1 MKQKL
6 VSGLGF
12 LLVLPAFA
20 GARLPAVNT
29 THAAVSARA
38 QYGSPVPVVA
48 KNTNANPVAVENSTR
63 VPANKKRVV
72 ARLAA
77 PKTASASVAKNTSVD
92 TGEKIVANNGG
103 NVEYLVPNRPSSDL
117 WAKSDTPLRMPRAS
131 EFSVITSND
140 TLPEESIMPTAFA
153 QNNSNQNQ
161 EIAELA
167 SHTSELDAQ
176 IARLMEMQSHADAAT
191 RSRTVT
197 APRTAQNTKSSYT
210 ADSAVYSASHEI
222 APEPVIAE
230 NVIKPRA
237 TDTDSDGVHVARV
250 VVPRDDLIGG
260 DVVRRAVK
268 KDNATKIQEVRD
280 DMTKMSPSELRR
292 AFRKTFLSENK
303 HLSTYPIDDRF
314 DVASDI
320 GTFSEGFTSARDLSE
335 DSEKI
340 RPLEIKIGFRNED
353 SALSRDNYNLLSEYA
368 GIVVANPKR
377 AIQVAIPVDATRT
390 SDSRK
395 LAARRLAIVEQVLR
409 DTGVSE
415 QRIVPVLS
423 ERNDEG
429 FVLRIISNEQFETLT
444 RQKRNMFGDT
454 VGSKTYKSMT
464 W

>member
-6 VSGLGF
+6 VSGLGI

-20 GARLPAVNT
+20 GARLPAVNV
-29 THAAVSARA
+29 AAGAVSARA
-38 QYGSPVPVVA
+38 QYGVPTPVQNVQ
-48 KNTNANPVAVENSTR
+48 N
-63 VPANKKRVV
+63 NKKRVV
-72 ARLAA
+72 ARA
-77 PKTASASVAKNTSVD
+77 TRQKNTNVSANVSPD
-92 TGEKIVANNGG
+92 VGEKIVANT
-103 NVEYLVPNRPSSDL
+103 EYLIPNKPSSDL
-117 WAKSDTPLRMPRAS
+117 WAKNDAPLRMPRAS

-140 TLPEESIMPTAFA
+140 ALPEEYIVP
-153 QNNSNQNQ
+153 NNVNS
-161 EIAELA
+161 EIAEI
-167 SHTSELDAQ
+167 SQKTSELDSQ
-176 IARLMEMQSHADAAT
+176 IARLMEMQRRADKSVAA
-191 RSRTVT
+191 RRVVNDENVAHT
-197 APRTAQNTKSSYT
+197 A
-210 ADSAVYSASHEI
+210 EI
-222 APEPVIAE
+222 ARAPDVPMD
-230 NVIKPRA
+230 VIKPNVSDN
-237 TDTDSDGVHVARV
+237 TDDGVRVARV
-250 VVPRDDLIGG
+250 VVPRDELIGG
-260 DVVRRAVK
+260 DVVSRAVK
-268 KDNATKIQEVRD
+268 KSNTSKIEDVRE

-320 GTFSEGFTSARDLSE
+320 GTFTEGFTSARDLSE

-340 RPLEIKIGFRNED
+340 RPLEIKIGFRNSD
-353 SALSRDNYNLLSEYA
+353 SALSRENYNLLSEYA

-377 AIQVAIPVDATRT
+377 AIQVAIPSSVTKT
-390 SDSRK
+390 TEGRK

-423 ERNDEG
+423 ERNEEG

-454 VGSKTYKSMT
+454 VGSKTYKSMS

>member
-6 VSGLGF
+6 VSGLGI

-29 THAAVSARA
+29 AKTAVSARA
-38 QYGSPVPVVA
+38 QYGAPVPVVA
-48 KNTNANPVAVENSTR
+48 KNVTAQPVAVESTTR
-63 VPANKKRVV
+63 TATNKKRVV
-72 ARLAA
+72 ARTAKSKPA
-77 PKTASASVAKNTSVD
+77 PSKNISVD
-92 TGEKIVANNGG
+92 TGEKIAANN
-103 NVEYLVPNRPSSDL
+103 EYLIPNRPSPDL
-117 WAKSDTPLRMPRAS
+117 WAKNDTPLRMPRAN

-140 TLPEESIMPTAFA
+140 ALPEEYIATAPIENEVA
-153 QNNSNQNQ
+153 KLS
-161 EIAELA
+161 AK
-167 SHTSELDAQ
+167 TSSLDAQ
-176 IARLMEMQSHADAAT
+176 IARLMEMQKRADESIKSHRVST
-191 RSRTVT
+191 SRPEEKI
-197 APRTAQNTKSSYT
+197 AYT
-210 ADSAVYSASHEI
+210 AESAVL
-222 APEPVIAE
+222 PESVT
-230 NVIKPRA
+230 KPNITN
-237 TDTDSDGVHVARV
+237 TDDGVHIARV

-268 KDNATKIQEVRD
+268 KDNDTKIKEVRE
-280 DMTKMSPSELRR
+280 DMTKMSPAELRR

-320 GTFSEGFTSARDLSE
+320 GTFAEGFTSARDLSE
-335 DSEKI
+335 DVEKI
-340 RPLEIKIGFRNED
+340 RPLEIKIGFKNSD
-353 SALSRDNYNLLSEYA
+353 SALSRENYNLLSEYA

-377 AIQVAIPVDATRT
+377 AIQVAIPVGATQTADA
-390 SDSRK
+390 RK

-423 ERNDEG
+423 QRDEEG

-444 RQKRNMFGDT
+444 KQKRNMFGDT
-454 VGSKTYKSMT
+454 VGSKTYKSMS